1 MNMEEVTALV
11 NTNRGNGKKENLDR
25 MANLM
30 QKLGNPQNQL
40 KFIHIAGTNGKGTT
54 ASFISSILREAGMQV
69 GLFTSPHLEVV
80 NERIQVDQKFISDQD
95 FIECTEKVAAYVE
108 EVETELSEKLYSFEI
123 LTAVAFVYFSRQ
135 NCDLVVLETG
145 IGGRLDST
153 NIIETPE
160 VAVITSIGLDHMN
173 MLGHTLK
180 EIAQEKAGII
190 KTNGSVVVY
199 DCGNELRPVFE
210 ERAQEK
216 RAELK
221 VLNLSDIEQ
230 LSASVKG
237 QEFNYKQFKNLKI
250 KMVGIHQL
258 SNATLAIETALQL
271 RATYEMI
278 TDEAIRKGLEKAF
291 WAGRMEVLREEPLV
305 LVDGA
310 HNEQGV
316 ALLSQNIRRLFPDQK
331 ITFVVGMMKDKAY
344 IDMIEVVSDIA
355 KRILTVSPDPWRG
368 FDAEEVAT
376 VLNNRGQS
384 ARFVKSLEDIQ
395 QYIEKEAEKEEIIV
409 VFGSL
414 YLVGDLRKLLHLEN

>member
-25 MANLM
+25 MASLM

-80 NERIQVDQKFISDQD
+80 NERIQVDQTFISDQD
-95 FIECTEKVAAYVE
+95 FIDCTEKVAVYVA
-108 EVETELSEKLYSFEI
+108 EVEAELSEKLYSFEI

-160 VAVITSIGLDHMN
+160 VAVVTSIGLDHMN

-190 KTNGSVVVY
+190 KMNGSVVIY
-199 DCGNELRPVFE
+199 DCGNELQPIFE
-210 ERAQEK
+210 ERAREK
-216 RAELK
+216 QAELK
-221 VLNLSDIEQ
+221 VLNQSDIEL

-237 QEFNYKQFKNLKI
+237 QEFNYKQYRNLKI
-250 KMVGIHQL
+250 KMVGVHQL
-258 SNATLAIETALQL
+258 SNAALSIETALQL
-271 RATYEMI
+271 KATYEMI

-316 ALLSQNIRRLFPDQK
+316 ALLSQNIRSLFPDQK

-344 IDMIEVVSDIA
+344 IDMIENVSDIA
-355 KRILTVSPDPWRG
+355 RQILTVSPDPWRG

-376 VLNNRGQS
+376 ILNNRGQS
-384 ARFVKSLEDIQ
+384 ARFVKSVEDIQ
-395 QYIEKEAEKEEIIV
+395 KYIEKEAEKKEVIV

-414 YLVGDLRKLLHLEN
+414 YLVGDLRKLLHL